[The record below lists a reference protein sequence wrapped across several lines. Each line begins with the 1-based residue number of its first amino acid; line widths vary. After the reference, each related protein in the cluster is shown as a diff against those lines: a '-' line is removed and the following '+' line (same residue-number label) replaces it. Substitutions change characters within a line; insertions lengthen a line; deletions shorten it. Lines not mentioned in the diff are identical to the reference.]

1 MNSNDTIEHSGVK
14 GMRWGHRN
22 RREYLTKKY
31 ISKGYN
37 PKAAR
42 EKAKKRI
49 GTEGKLK
56 KAALIGGGVALA
68 GLAAY
73 GGYKGVKHLQAKQAE
88 RLAKFLKEQSERDAR
103 NKQLRDSFK
112 DLDKAWGGTHEVAT
126 AKSLFSKADAAEKR
140 YGKAFKKTKSSVKD
154 SVKTMQDRHKFA
166 GSEMKRMFDNIRKED
181 PAHAARMSKMN
192 ADIDSMLNDLLGK
205 SSTTRR
211 GANGR
216 RIKDVTNSLKG

>member
-1 MNSNDTIEHSGVK
+1 MNSNDTIQHFGVK

-22 RREYLTKKY
+22 RKEYLTKKY

-37 PKAAR
+37 PRAAR

-49 GTEGKLK
+49 STEGKLK

-88 RLAKFLKEQSERDAR
+88 RLAKFLKEQSAR
-103 NKQLRDSFK
+103 NERNKILNNSFK
-112 DLDKAWGGTHEVAT
+112 DLDKAWGGTHEVAS
-126 AKSLFSKADAAEKR
+126 AKSLFSKAEAAEKR
-140 YGKAFKKTKSSVKD
+140 HNATFDKVKSTVQESTKTIR
-154 SVKTMQDRHKFA
+154 DRHKFA
-166 GSEMKRMFDNIRKED
+166 GSEMKRTFDNIRKED
-181 PAHAARMSKMN
+181 PTHAARMAKMN
-192 ADIDSMLNDLLGK
+192 ADIDGMLNDLLGNK
-205 SSTTRR
+205 SSSRK

-216 RIKDVTNSLKG
+216 RIKDVTNSLRG